1 MSNLQNA
8 KTIFINFKT
17 VAVKSCKLLANKSFL
32 FNPFLIS
39 LLLLT
44 GCISLDTNEF
54 DVGSGEYKGVLL
66 EQYRE
71 ERERVMPLRNV

>member
-8 KTIFINFKT
+8 KMIFINFKT

-39 LLLLT
+39 FLLLLT
-44 GCISLDTNEF
+44 GCINLDTSEF
-54 DVGSGEYKGVLL
+54 GVGSGE
-66 EQYRE
+66 
-71 ERERVMPLRNV
+71 